1 MHETSVKKLLLT
13 SHITIINEILKA
25 RNFLKH
31 QKKVLTND
39 VIFKKINTPLREII
53 RINFQKNLRQEI
65 LERLKKNFCINDTL
79 CSVIDNDLTMNLYK
93 TKNIKS
99 LFNSTEEPLVIVKS
113 GFVSLILET
122 FLELLALI
130 TMRNRPQVLVICK
143 NQIDCNYQVPCNR
156 KKDCKYN

>member
-13 SHITIINEILKA
+13 SHITIIKEILKA

-39 VIFKKINTPLREII
+39 VIIKKINTKLREII

-79 CSVIDNDLTMNLYK
+79 CSVIDNDLTMNL
-93 TKNIKS
+93 
-99 LFNSTEEPLVIVKS
+99 
-113 GFVSLILET
+113 
-122 FLELLALI
+122 
-130 TMRNRPQVLVICK
+130 
-143 NQIDCNYQVPCNR
+143 
-156 KKDCKYN
+156 

>member
-39 VIFKKINTPLREII
+39 VIIKKINTKLREII

-79 CSVIDNDLTMNLYK
+79 CSVIDNDLTMNL
-93 TKNIKS
+93 
-99 LFNSTEEPLVIVKS
+99 
-113 GFVSLILET
+113 
-122 FLELLALI
+122 
-130 TMRNRPQVLVICK
+130 
-143 NQIDCNYQVPCNR
+143 
-156 KKDCKYN
+156 